1 MLSDPVENVTEAMAA
16 VLAQIP
22 PFDEGQF
29 PFRGQISSKS
39 HALPK
44 GQSLAEG

>member
-16 VLAQIP
+16 VLAQLP
-22 PFDEGQF
+22 SFAGQF
-29 PFRGQISSKS
+29 PFRDQISSKS